1 MTVGDFGLAKL
12 LNAQDLASSYLAASW
27 NPSPL
32 YLPVKSNNNG
42 VPEKQGRGRSYRE
55 LHGGKVDHGCAE
67 AGEVAPT
74 EQLVRQI
81 DASPSNDLLDEIKRI
96 DPGSSKISL
105 SRIAADEQE
114 TLSEQNRV
122 KMAAAADTPIKNE
135 EPELEMEAAAPFVGS
150 KERKSNTEAI
160 HREPSA
166 RSNKE
171 EGPKRAVSI
180 HLSQR
185 AKTTDADDVVGVA
198 EETSSVSTVTL
209 PHADNAQAEW
219 ESLNT
224 IQQRANALESLL
236 ELCAQ
241 LLQQERLEELAGV
254 LRPFGEEAVS
264 SRETAIWLTKS
275 LMSVPK
281 LGSDPRIH

>member
-1 MTVGDFGLAKL
+1 M
-12 LNAQDLASSYLAASW
+12 QQYLAASW

-32 YLPVKSNNNG
+32 YLPIKSNNNG
-42 VPEKQGRGRSYRE
+42 AQEKQGRRRSYRE
-55 LHGGKVDHGCAE
+55 LHGGKVDHGCIE

-81 DASPSNDLLDEIKRI
+81 NAAGPSNDMLALDLSHDEIKRI

-105 SRIAADEQE
+105 SRIAAVHVADERE
-114 TLSEQNRV
+114 KLSEQNRV
-122 KMAAAADTPIKNE
+122 KMAAAADTLIKNE
-135 EPELEMEAAAPFVGS
+135 EPELEMEAAEPFVGS
-150 KERKSNTEAI
+150 KAMKSNTESA

-166 RSNKE
+166 SSSNKE
-171 EGPKRAVSI
+171 EGPTRAVSI
-180 HLSQR
+180 PLSQR
-185 AKTTDADDVVGVA
+185 AKTDADDVVGVA
-198 EETSSVSTVTL
+198 EETSSVSTITL

>member
-12 LNAQDLASSYLAASW
+12 LNAQDLASSA
-27 NPSPL
+27 
-32 YLPVKSNNNG
+32 NNNG
-42 VPEKQGRGRSYRE
+42 APEKQARGRSYRE

-96 DPGSSKISL
+96 DPGSSKISSL
-105 SRIAADEQE
+105 S
-114 TLSEQNRV
+114 

-275 LMSVPK
+275 LMSVHK